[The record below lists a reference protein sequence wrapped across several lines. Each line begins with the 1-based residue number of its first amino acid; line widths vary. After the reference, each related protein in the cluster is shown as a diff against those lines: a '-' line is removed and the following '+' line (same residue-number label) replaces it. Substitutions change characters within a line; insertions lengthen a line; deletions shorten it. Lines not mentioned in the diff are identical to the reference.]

1 MLFDISKFWILL
13 RHVLF
18 TTWRNI
24 SSLLVSSDASD
35 NRYSIRF
42 YIKLAVEENSF
53 RVDGLGFGILLVMIE
68 RDVIQ
73 ACSPGNDHIPA
84 FAAWY
89 TWCSSEHFQLNP

>member
-18 TTWRNI
+18 TTWRNT

-35 NRYSIRF
+35 NRYSIKF
-42 YIKLAVEENSF
+42 YIKLAVEEWKKYSTFTIVF
-53 RVDGLGFGILLVMIE
+53 RVDRLGDGILLVMIE

-84 FAAWY
+84 FSAWY
-89 TWCSSEHFQLNP
+89 T